1 MPKLP
6 QTFPAT
12 EILSN
17 AGDGVTGLRVV
28 LTAIAQMFQRIAA
41 AFNNP
46 DFGPTSA
53 RPADQL
59 TVGQVFFDST
69 LDGPVWWDGSGWVT
83 GVSGSS
89 GINQLTG
96 DILAGPGTGSVAA
109 TLPNVNGNV
118 GTFQGLTVNAKGQ
131 VTAASNQGYLTGNQ
145 TVTLSGDVTGS
156 GATAITATLAN
167 TTVTPG
173 SYTLSSITVDSKG
186 RITAAS
192 NGSAGSGTVTSVALT
207 VPTELSVS
215 GSPVTTAG
223 TLAVTWATETAN
235 LIFAGPPSGGAVA
248 PTFRSM
254 VAADLPATAV
264 TPASYTNTNLTVDQ
278 QGRIT
283 AASNGST
290 PTLVAPQGR
299 LTLTTGTPVMR
310 ADVTAATTIYYDTFI
325 GNKVPVGGTLLT
337 IGSDEISMGLD
348 AGVPHAAANTVYD
361 IFGINNSGTLVIAVG
376 PAWINTAT
384 VTTTVATPCVVTWN
398 AHGLSEGS
406 PVVFTGAGLP
416 SGIVAGTTYFVGR
429 SPAANTFNI
438 STTVANA
445 AAGTFVNTTGTSTG
459 TQTGTNGTTKR
470 GTGAG
475 TTELVLNNGVWTN
488 ANSLTHAWGGA
499 SGTTDYGTVSAN
511 AGTYL
516 GSVYITAN
524 GQTAMQFKPAGVGG
538 GSNNILGL
546 YNAYNSVAVRSQELD
561 STANWTYNS
570 TTWRAANGNVNNR
583 ITWLDGLGTRNVD
596 GTYQTTFGA
605 NTATSTLGNIGV
617 LFDNT
622 NSTPLGANGVG
633 ACAATNIFMNPRGN
647 DNFTALGLHY
657 VQAAENSGL
666 ATSKYFG
673 AGNYSLLLSYMN

>member
-1 MPKLP
+1 
-6 QTFPAT
+6 
-12 EILSN
+12 
-17 AGDGVTGLRVV
+17 
-28 LTAIAQMFQRIAA
+28 
-41 AFNNP
+41 
-46 DFGPTSA
+46 
-53 RPADQL
+53 
-59 TVGQVFFDST
+59 
-69 LDGPVWWDGSGWVT
+69 
-83 GVSGSS
+83 
-89 GINQLTG
+89 
-96 DILAGPGTGSVAA
+96 
-109 TLPNVNGNV
+109 
-118 GTFQGLTVNAKGQ
+118 
-131 VTAASNQGYLTGNQ
+131 
-145 TVTLSGDVTGS
+145 
-156 GATAITATLAN
+156 
-167 TTVTPG
+167 
-173 SYTLSSITVDSKG
+173 
-186 RITAAS
+186 
-192 NGSAGSGTVTSVALT
+192 
-207 VPTELSVS
+207 
-215 GSPVTTAG
+215 
-223 TLAVTWATETAN
+223 
-235 LIFAGPPSGGAVA
+235 
-248 PTFRSM
+248 
-254 VAADLPATAV
+254 
-264 TPASYTNTNLTVDQ
+264 
-278 QGRIT
+278 
-283 AASNGST
+283 
-290 PTLVAPQGR
+290 
-299 LTLTTGTPVMR
+299 MR

-348 AGVPHAAANTVYD
+348 AGVPHVAANTVYD

-398 AHGLSEGS
+398 AHGLPEGS

-416 SGIVAGTTYFVGR
+416 SGIVAGTTYFVSR

-546 YNAYNSVAVRSQELD
+546 YNAYNSVAVLSQELD